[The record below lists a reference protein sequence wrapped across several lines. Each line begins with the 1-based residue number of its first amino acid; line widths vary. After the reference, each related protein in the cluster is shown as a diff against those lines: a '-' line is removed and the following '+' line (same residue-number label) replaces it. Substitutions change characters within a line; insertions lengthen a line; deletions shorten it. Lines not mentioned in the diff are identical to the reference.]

1 MHGGLEKNY
10 LQVAVCLPVNG
21 TFTYSVSAALADR
34 AEAGKRA
41 IVSFSRQRVIGYILR
56 ITPPEDRKGIKDI
69 LSVLDPLPLFPQ
81 DMAAFFEWL
90 SGYYHYP
97 IGLVIKAALPAGL
110 NVAARGGQGSTPT
123 LPSPFEREGLDSGPY
138 GPMPRRGG
146 AEERNFPYYQDKVG
160 LLKRVF
166 VAVKNGS
173 ATEGSLS
180 ERKEGL
186 PPSAEAA
193 PGRQLVS
200 QRGQPAKDESAFLE
214 LVYTKGEIPLS
225 EITGRFSNGRYLV
238 DKWVKKGILEKL
250 AKPVMRGL
258 TGEDMFLSPKPP
270 QLNPTQEG
278 ILKVIEG
285 AIRENHYRTFL
296 LHGVT
301 GSGKTEVYLHAVRA
315 AIQLGKQ
322 SIIMAPEIALTV
334 SLGSLFKARN
344 KERVAV
350 LHSAL
355 SQGQRY
361 EQWISIARGEADVV
375 IGARSALFAP
385 LPRLGLIILD
395 EEHDA
400 SYKQEEKFRY
410 QARDAAVMRSK
421 LVNAVVILGSGTPSV
436 QSYRN
441 AVIGKYGLLSMP
453 ERIGKK
459 MPPQIT
465 VINMTESEDSRSGRG
480 ILSRPLQE
488 AMGENLARGEQTIL
502 FLNRRGFSTL
512 YLCTFCGAAIRCPN
526 CDLSLTYHKESDTLI
541 CHYCGFR
548 IQPPPRCPSCGR
560 EKLRPYG
567 FGTERVVDTLLEI
580 FPKARVERLDRDTM
594 RHKGEVQQVLRRFLH
609 RETDILVG
617 TQMVTKGHDF
627 PNVTLVGVISADLSI
642 NWPDFRAG
650 ETTFQLLSQ
659 VAGRTGRG
667 TSPGKVIIQTY
678 NPSHYAIRAA
688 RDHDYEGFFSREIE
702 LRRELNYPPFSSI
715 VNLRFLG
722 NSKSKTEQVAGQVKT
737 RINGILKEG
746 PKTKRDIEVLGPVE
760 APIAKLKGKYRQ
772 QIFIKSRRAS
782 CLNQLLNEIDRFSSQ
797 ILGPSGVRMIIDVDP
812 YQMV

>member
-1 MHGGLEKNY
+1 MSNGEKKKY
-10 LQVAVCLPVNG
+10 LQIAVCLPVNG
-21 TFTYSVSAALADR
+21 TFTYSASGALADR

-56 ITPPEDRKGIKDI
+56 TISPEDRKGIKDVI
-69 LSVLDPLPLFPQ
+69 SVLDPLPLFPQ
-81 DMAAFFEWL
+81 DMVAFFEWL
-90 SGYYHYP
+90 SSYYHYP
-97 IGLVIKAALPAGL
+97 IGLVIKAALPTGL
-110 NVAARGGQGSTPT
+110 NVVVKGGQGPISSPT
-123 LPSPFEREGLDSGPY
+123 FRLQW
-138 GPMPRRGG
+138 GG
-146 AEERNFPYYQDKVG
+146 QGGGEERNLPYYQDRVG

-166 VAVKNGS
+166 VTVKDDS
-173 ATEGSLS
+173 AMEGSLS

-186 PPSAEAA
+186 SRSGEAGPA
-193 PGRQLVS
+193 RRFVS
-200 QRGQPAKDESAFLE
+200 RRGKGAKDESAFLE
-214 LVYTKGEIPLS
+214 LVHGKGEIPLS

-238 DKWVKKGILEKL
+238 EKWVKKGVLEKL
-250 AKPVMRGL
+250 PKPVVRDL
-258 TGEDMFLSPKPP
+258 AGEDIFLSPKPP
-270 QLNPTQEG
+270 QLNPTQED
-278 ILKVIEG
+278 ILKVIKG
-285 AIRENHYRTFL
+285 AIRENRYRAFL
-296 LHGVT
+296 LHGAT
-301 GSGKTEVYLHAVRA
+301 GSGKTEVYYHAVRA
-315 AIQLGKQ
+315 AIGLGKQ
-322 SIIMAPEIALTV
+322 SIIMVPEIALTV
-334 SLGSLFKARN
+334 ALASLFKARF
-344 KERVAV
+344 KEKTAV

-385 LPRLGLIILD
+385 LPRLGLVILD

-459 MPPQIT
+459 LPPQIT

-480 ILSRPLQE
+480 ILSRPLQK
-488 AMGENLARGEQTIL
+488 AIGENLTKGEQTIL

-512 YLCTFCGAAIRCPN
+512 YLCTFCGAALRCPN
-526 CDLSLTYHKESDTLI
+526 CDLSLTYHKEIDTLI

-580 FPKARVERLDRDTM
+580 FPKARVERLDRDAM

-609 RETDILVG
+609 RETNILVG

-627 PNVTLVGVISADLSI
+627 PSVTLVGVISADLSL

-688 RDHDYEGFFSREIE
+688 KDHDYEGFFSREIE
-702 LRRELNYPPFSSI
+702 LRRQLNYPPFSSM

-722 NSKSKTEQVAGQVKT
+722 NSKSKTEQIAGQAKT
-737 RINGILKEG
+737 MISRILKERQ
-746 PKTKRDIEVLGPVE
+746 TNKRDIEVLGPVE
-760 APIAKLKGKYRQ
+760 APIAKIKGKHRQ
-772 QIFIKSRRAS
+772 QILIKSRRPS
-782 CLNQLLNEIDRFSSQ
+782 SLNQFLNELDRVSPQ
-797 ILGPSGVRMIIDVDP
+797 IIGASGVRLIIDVDP